1 MRHYWRCMLH
11 FIHKSKNLTFMQEV
25 EISPFLRQD
34 PVYHWHLADNRRE
47 RAETEPFTF
56 RSIIIE
62 HIGSALSGEIEKV
75 TPLRSLSRSCVIF
88 SAAERVESFL
98 SLSEFG
104 GTMHDCV
111 TPFIRSSL
119 RPHSLSVRPFAR
131 WRTCKALITS
141 TRRSLPPSRVSRC
154 WFRQSPRSVSFSLYG
169 YPSAEEM
176 DKLAGHFTFYASQF
190 NINSS

>member
-1 MRHYWRCMLH
+1 MALH
-11 FIHKSKNLTFMQEV
+11 VQSKNLTFMQEV
-25 EISPFLRQD
+25 EISPFLRHLKPQD
-34 PVYHWHLADNRRE
+34 LVYHWHLADNRRE

-75 TPLRSLSRSCVIF
+75 TPPARLLDPLALPLLRHFFRRASESRAF
-88 SAAERVESFL
+88 

-119 RPHSLSVRPFAR
+119 RLPFRPLSA
-131 WRTCKALITS
+131 
-141 TRRSLPPSRVSRC
+141 RSLVGAH
-154 WFRQSPRSVSFSLYG
+154 V
-169 YPSAEEM
+169 
-176 DKLAGHFTFYASQF
+176 KH
-190 NINSS
+190 

>member
-1 MRHYWRCMLH
+1 MALGRQ
-11 FIHKSKNLTFMQEV
+11 SEV
-25 EISPFLRQD
+25 
-34 PVYHWHLADNRRE
+34 E

-75 TPLRSLSRSCVIF
+75 TPPARLLDPLALPLALASFFLPSESRAF
-88 SAAERVESFL
+88 

-119 RPHSLSVRPFAR
+119 RPFAR

-141 TRRSLPPSRVSRC
+141 TRRSLPPYRVSRWC
-154 WFRQSPRSVSFSLYG
+154 SFRKSPRSLRRSVSFSLYG

-176 DKLAGHFTFYASQF
+176 DKLAGHFTFFASQF